1 MTTDRSSHRR
11 QQMRTLLLRTWT
23 PGDPCPRCGRGMW
36 DARNL
41 DVGHVVPFALGGT
54 FADGARLE
62 HRRCNRSAGSAFGNR
77 LRGMRRAAARQPQP
91 RRW

>member
-1 MTTDRSSHRR
+1 MTTDRSAYRR
-11 QQMRTLLLRTWT
+11 QQMRTILLRTWT

-36 DARNL
+36 NADGL

-54 FADGARLE
+54 FADGAQLE
-62 HRRCNRSAGSAFGNR
+62 HSSCSRSAGARFGNK
-77 LRGMRRAAARQPQP
+77 LRRVRRTTQPAT